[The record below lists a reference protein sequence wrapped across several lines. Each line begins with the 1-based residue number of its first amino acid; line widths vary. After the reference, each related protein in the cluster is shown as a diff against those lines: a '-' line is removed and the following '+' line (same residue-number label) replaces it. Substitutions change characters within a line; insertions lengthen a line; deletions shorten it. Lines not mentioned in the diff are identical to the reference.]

1 MRERAV
7 AKRYAQALL
16 AAADRRGVAEAVA
29 ESYRG
34 VTAIL
39 ADQPRLVSLLR
50 APQVSR
56 ERKQELLAKVFG
68 GRVEDLLLHFFDLL
82 LEKDR
87 LALLDT
93 IQQEYQA
100 LVEEQQGLARA
111 EVTTAVPLP
120 GDLADA
126 LRERLQQITGKT
138 VILTDRVDPA
148 VIGGVCVKMGDRV
161 IDGTIR
167 TNLAR
172 LRARLAETD
181 VR

>member
-1 MRERAV
+1 MRDRAI

-16 AAADRRGVAEAVA
+16 AAAAKRGQAEAVA
-29 ESYRG
+29 ESYSA
-34 VTAIL
+34 VTAVL
-39 ADQPRLVSLLR
+39 AEQPRLVSLLR

-56 ERKQELLAKVFG
+56 ERKQELLEKVFG
-68 GRVEDLLLHFFDLL
+68 GRVEDLLLHFFALL
-82 LEKDR
+82 LRKDR
-87 LALLDT
+87 LALLDA

-100 LVEEQQGLARA
+100 LVEERQGLARA

-120 GDLADA
+120 EDLAGA
-126 LRERLQQITGKT
+126 LRDRLQQVTGKT

-172 LRARLAETD
+172 LRAQLAEAD